1 MVDYEKKYKDAMGM
15 AEEIIRYYKE
25 HNRGDENSIEDL
37 EQIFPELRESEDEKI
52 RKALIKGVECC
63 KASGWTNFGNN
74 VDIDVVLA
82 WLEKQGT
89 PAKLSE
95 EEQNRFA
102 KGVLSSCALSFIDY
116 LDAHKYESKMCV
128 SNGECEDIEN
138 AFHNAMWDRLHRYY
152 CKYIE
157 KQGEKPQG
165 KSALEAINEEKVD
178 NRNCVKPTSKVEP
191 KFKVG
196 DWVASN
202 SCTGHI
208 LHIIDIDNRDYEIE
222 TPQGNTGV
230 PTIAYIDNNFHLWS
244 IKDAKDGDVLAS
256 DNSIFIFQEEYI
268 AEKPVAYC
276 GLMNGLFVKGEN
288 ACWTNEKC
296 HPATKEQRDLL
307 FKRVNAAGYEWDDD
321 KKELKKIH
329 VIDEGKAEM
338 DYCFTKMMAGEKVSP
353 AWSEEDKNFMYDT
366 LSNLTELKDRYGEV
380 YGNVGK
386 CIDWLKSLKDR
397 VQPQPKQEWS
407 EKDEEMCQETID
419 WFEKKCFPYALE
431 EENPARE
438 SIKWLKS
445 LKNRLPLV
453 KNC

>member
-37 EQIFPELRESEDEKI
+37 EGIFPELKESEDEKI

-82 WLEKQGT
+82 WLEKQGNE
-89 PAKLSE
+89 PAWCHHKVDLSDCTE
-95 EEQNRFA
+95 EYRKAYYDGWNNCNQQHSQCDADKNDVIKCLINGMRFYYEDNKDA
-102 KGVLSSCALSFIDY
+102 TWGTDKWSMPVKHIIDVL
-116 LDAHKYESKMCV
+116 
-128 SNGECEDIEN
+128 
-138 AFHNAMWDRLHRYY
+138 
-152 CKYIE
+152 E
-157 KQGEKPQG
+157 KQ
-165 KSALEAINEEKVD
+165 D
-178 NRNCVKPTSKVEP
+178 NQKPTEPKP

-196 DWVASN
+196 DWVVYECGEDSA
-202 SCTGHI
+202 TLQI
-208 LHIIDIDNRDYEIE
+208 KDIVYGTYEFTDDSTLNVVDE
-222 TPQGNTGV
+222 
-230 PTIAYIDNNFHLWS
+230 DSLRLWS

-329 VIDEGKAEM
+329 VIDDGKAEM

-386 CIDWLKSLKDR
+386 CIDWLKSIKDR